1 MIIISRIMGDIRETL
16 GWRGRAGRTVLVL
29 LLLLGLALPGLGR
42 AGEKRL
48 VVGSGPTLEERLL
61 GQLAL
66 ALLSAGGF
74 EGVDRTGLAD
84 RALARQAVKD
94 GLIDLY
100 FDYTAPGL
108 DQNGLVCLPAMNYA
122 RTLGLLVLNPT
133 AERLQLVSIS
143 DLTARMSVDPSRI
156 ILGVGARFWA
166 RPDGWPALKAAY
178 GLKAAEEAVQI
189 MDPVL
194 LYPALAGGWIDAA
207 VGQTAD
213 ARLANLAAIV
223 LTDDRNHFQPAHP
236 APIVRAKTAGQHPE
250 LESIFR
256 SLSAR
261 LDREAMI
268 ELKEAVEL
276 EGRPPAQAAAEWL
289 KKERLD

>member
-1 MIIISRIMGDIRETL
+1 MIIISRIMVDIRELL
-16 GWRGRAGRTVLVL
+16 GWCGRAGRTVLVL
-29 LLLLGLALPGLGR
+29 LLLLGLALPGVGW
-42 AGEKRL
+42 ADEKRL

-74 EGVDRTGLAD
+74 EGMDRTGLAD

-100 FDYTAPGL
+100 FDYAASGL
-108 DQNGLVCLPAMNYA
+108 DQSGLVRLPAMNYA
-122 RTLGLLVLNPT
+122 RTLGLLVLSPT
-133 AERLQLVSIS
+133 AERLHLVSIS
-143 DLTARMSVDPSRI
+143 DLAARMDDDPSRI
-156 ILGVGARFWA
+156 ILGVGARFWT
-166 RPDGWPALKAAY
+166 RPDGWPALKAVY
-178 GLKAAEEAVQI
+178 GLKTAEEAIQI

-194 LYPALAGGWIDAA
+194 IYPALAGGWIDAA

-213 ARLANLAAIV
+213 ARLANLAVVV
-223 LTDDRNHFQPAHP
+223 LADDRSHFQPAHP
-236 APIVRAKTAGQHPE
+236 APIVRTETARQHPE
-250 LESIFR
+250 LEEIFR
-256 SLSAR
+256 ILSTR

-276 EGRPPAQAAAEWL
+276 EGRSPDQAAAEWL
-289 KKERLD
+289 KKEGLD

>member
-1 MIIISRIMGDIRETL
+1 MIIIFCIMGDIREFL
-16 GWRGRAGRTVLVL
+16 GWCGRAGRTVLVL
-29 LLLLGLALPGLGR
+29 LLLLGLTLPGVGW
-42 AGEKRL
+42 ADEKRL

-74 EGVDRTGLAD
+74 EGVDRTGLGS

-100 FDYTAPGL
+100 FDYAAPGL
-108 DQNGLVCLPAMNYA
+108 DQSGLVRLPAMSYA
-122 RTLGLLVLNPT
+122 RTLGLLVLSPT
-133 AERLQLVSIS
+133 VERLHLVSIS
-143 DLTARMSVDPSRI
+143 DLAARMSDAPSRI
-156 ILGVGARFWA
+156 ILGVGARFWT

-213 ARLANLAAIV
+213 ARLAGLAAVV
-223 LTDDRNHFQPAHP
+223 LTDDRSHFQPAHP
-236 APIVRAKTAGQHPE
+236 APIVRTETIRRHPE
-250 LESIFR
+250 LEEIFR
-256 SLSAR
+256 SLGAK

-268 ELKEAVEL
+268 ELKHAVEL

-289 KKERLD
+289 KKKGLD